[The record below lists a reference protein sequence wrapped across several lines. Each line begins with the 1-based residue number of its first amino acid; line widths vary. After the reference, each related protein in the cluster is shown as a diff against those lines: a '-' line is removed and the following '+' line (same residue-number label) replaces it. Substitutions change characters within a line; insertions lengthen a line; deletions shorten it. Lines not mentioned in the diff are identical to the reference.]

1 MIKVIKV
8 IFVFLFAML
17 LHSVANDYFTG
28 QTVEE
33 DTHATLTF
41 STFAPQTTIDA
52 VQLPYFPDAELA
64 GTGIQLHQVAMARIL
79 RINAAEYLLSLKN
92 MSQKLI
98 ECEAALVQ
106 HWGKIYDTT
115 TSYYC
120 YPVSEYY
127 VFALRRIIV

>member
-17 LHSVANDYFTG
+17 LHSAANDYFTG

-41 STFAPQTTIDA
+41 SILAPPTTIDA

-79 RINAAEYLLSLKN
+79 RINALN
-92 MSQKLI
+92 I
-98 ECEAALVQ
+98 CF
-106 HWGKIYDTT
+106 H
-115 TSYYC
+115 
-120 YPVSEYY
+120 
-127 VFALRRIIV
+127 